1 MGRGLNVRL
10 SPFFADAPSTS
21 VYSAHA
27 RARRLRHFCRWP
39 WALCSVRYGL
49 ATPTSA
55 HGGGRG
61 SPCPPAGVAGADEDT
76 RTEIGNVNV
85 CPRRRHKA
93 PQAPCSIR
101 AQNSCK
107 KRTRGAHRPLRGVQG
122 GQGSPG
128 IARSDLTAATSTFLR
143 AETPP
148 HIRAQDPPWDVPQIL
163 QGNIS
168 SKRKSEICLSQ
179 GKLIQKKS
187 EIFLAWWK

>member
-1 MGRGLNVRL
+1 MGRGLNVRF

-21 VYSAHA
+21 VCSAHA

-39 WALCSVRYGL
+39 WALCFVRYGL

-107 KRTRGAHRPLRGVQG
+107 KRTRGAHRPLRGGSG
-122 GQGSPG
+122 GTGLPGDRSLRSDSCNLNLSARRNPAAHQSAGSPLG
-128 IARSDLTAATSTFLR
+128 CSTDS
-143 AETPP
+143 P
-148 HIRAQDPPWDVPQIL
+148 
-163 QGNIS
+163 
-168 SKRKSEICLSQ
+168 
-179 GKLIQKKS
+179 GKYIIEKK
-187 EIFLAWWK
+187 I